1 MMVGTAVY
9 ERQYDFAS
17 TYHCDSPSFVSVSY
31 IELSPLR
38 FVSYLSEFDRTLT
51 LNLINYHYHC
61 YHIVINIK
69 TSASLVPK
77 KLHSLR

>member
-1 MMVGTAVY
+1 MMVGMAVY

-31 IELSPLR
+31 IELSPPR

-51 LNLINYHYHC
+51 LTLKNGHNFC
-61 YHIVINIK
+61 CHIVISI
-69 TSASLVPK
+69 
-77 KLHSLR
+77 